1 MAIGSGTKPGNA
13 NALALSTAVA
23 PLISNSAKTGRRF
36 ALEPT
41 AIDAS
46 FRRAGLVQKWDGG
59 TYEAEGAASAAE
71 SKQTMRAGLRRGRMS
86 FILKGSKL
94 RGAYSLVR
102 LKSPK
107 QWLLIKTHA
116 KK

>member
-1 MAIGSGTKPGNA
+1 
-13 NALALSTAVA
+13 
-23 PLISNSAKTGRRF
+23 
-36 ALEPT
+36 
-41 AIDAS
+41 
-46 FRRAGLVQKWDGG
+46 
-59 TYEAEGAASAAE
+59 
-71 SKQTMRAGLRRGRMS
+71 MS